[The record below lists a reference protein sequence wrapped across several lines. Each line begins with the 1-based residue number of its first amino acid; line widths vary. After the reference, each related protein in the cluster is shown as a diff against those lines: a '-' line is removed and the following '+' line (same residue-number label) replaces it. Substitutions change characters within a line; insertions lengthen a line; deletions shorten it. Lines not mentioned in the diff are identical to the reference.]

1 MKHTPGPW
9 EITPLLMA
17 RYSRIKDTRVNPAY
31 RRRIIGPDDSEIKGG
46 AKILME
52 LDGYHLT
59 DEEYNANAALIAA
72 APDLLEASTNLVGAI
87 RILENLSAEGKDTD
101 DAWSEVVSEL
111 LETQAV
117 IAKATSKATTQNP

>member
-1 MKHTPGPW
+1 MKGTPGPW
-9 EITPLLMA
+9 RVRTNNSQLYREI
-17 RYSRIKDTRVNPAY
+17 
-31 RRRIIGPDDSEIKGG
+31 GG
-46 AKILME
+46 AYFISGPNNE
-52 LDGYHLT
+52 WIARLT
-59 DEEYNANAALIAA
+59 DETEPRLANARLIAA

>member
-72 APDLLEASTNLVGAI
+72 APDLLEALERMANEFDNKGLPMTSLPGYAQAAI
-87 RILENLSAEGKDTD
+87 K
-101 DAWSEVVSEL
+101 
-111 LETQAV
+111 QAQSR
-117 IAKATSKATTQNP
+117 KEMTP